1 MLISAYDK
9 TDRLREM
16 RTRGREE
23 VKNPE
28 NFAYVLNGSPLITLT
43 PWEYIVNIQQ
53 DLPPSAPHTAARW
66 INNAACVSGSVR

>member
-16 RTRGREE
+16 RTRGREG

-28 NFAYVLNGSPLITLT
+28 NFAYVLNGSPLAVNGPFLVCNITLVT
-43 PWEYIVNIQQ
+43 YVM
-53 DLPPSAPHTAARW
+53 
-66 INNAACVSGSVR
+66 VRNLHPKRPIMAMLI